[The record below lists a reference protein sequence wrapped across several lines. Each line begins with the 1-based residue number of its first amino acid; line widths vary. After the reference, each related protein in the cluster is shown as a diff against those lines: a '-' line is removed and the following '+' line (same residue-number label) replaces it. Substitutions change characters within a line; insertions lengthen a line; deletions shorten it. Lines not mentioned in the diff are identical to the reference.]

1 MEMGQAWDII
11 WRDEVTA
18 KDRVCAKAL
27 SIVKKVNFKNGINTE
42 HTKPF
47 QEEKW
52 RQTKQWHN
60 HGDKNFVQVH

>member
-18 KDRVCAKAL
+18 KDRVRAKAL

-42 HTKPF
+42 HTKPI

-52 RQTKQWHN
+52 IISSTVKTRADLRTFAK
-60 HGDKNFVQVH
+60 K